1 MQITNSFINK
11 HCERIKCSA
20 YAAPIKEARLQ
31 GLQRVASG
39 KRQGDRG
46 KGIGA
51 RGYGHE
57 DSYKCALA
65 LFTCLN

>member
-31 GLQRVASG
+31 GVQRVASG
-39 KRQGDRG
+39 KGQGAS
-46 KGIGA
+46 GA
-51 RGYGHE
+51 RGM
-57 DSYKCALA
+57 KIAINVPWL
-65 LFTCLN
+65 CLHA